1 MIGST
6 IHYLSEKL
14 DGGDMI
20 MNIYPKKKYK
30 SGFDYTMRSVL
41 DTHETIFKLIKSKKI
56 FNMKTKIQDVLK
68 NIRTTKKKEFTQKVI
83 KKFFKDKKNIIKF

>member
-1 MIGST
+1 
-6 IHYLSEKL
+6 
-14 DGGDMI
+14 
-20 MNIYPKKKYK
+20 
-30 SGFDYTMRSVL
+30 MRSVL

-68 NIRTTKKKEFTQKVI
+68 NIRTTKKKEFSQKVI